1 MTAFRAVTEGHFFP
15 SATSCV
21 DFLNDKF
28 SETENP
34 IYCIKEI
41 FQEAL
46 QKKRR
51 DAKYTNYGKVPG
63 SSKFRVMLFSPD
75 GEVKAAPYLC
85 TCKKTVFKKNV
96 SLKKIIEIALFTKI
110 AINLFI
116 FEILS

>member
-85 TCKKTVFKKNV
+85 TCEKCMASFGSCELFANFKAIGGGPG
-96 SLKKIIEIALFTKI
+96 SKIQVGLI
-110 AINLFI
+110 
-116 FEILS
+116 